1 MSARN
6 LRAAALISGG
16 GRTVASLVQSIECE
30 GIPVDLDL
38 VIAHD
43 EALEGV
49 RRCRELGIRVEV
61 VPGSPGV
68 RTSDRMDEI
77 LVEHGTDLLCLCG
90 YLRRFRVEPL
100 WRDRVMNIHPALLP
114 EFGGRGMY
122 GDHVHRAVLEA
133 GRSRT
138 GCTVHWVD
146 EEYDHGDHILQKTC
160 QVEPDDTLES
170 LAERVFALEC
180 RAYPEAVKS
189 VADELIERVHAGLD
203 QA

>member
-1 MSARN
+1 MSARP
-6 LRAAALISGG
+6 LKAAALISGR
-16 GRTVASLVQSIECE
+16 GRTVASLVRSIECE

-38 VIAHD
+38 VVAHE

-61 VPGSPGV
+61 VPGPPGV
-68 RTSDRMDEI
+68 RTSDRVDEI
-77 LVEHGTDLLCLCG
+77 LVEHGTELLCLCG

-100 WRDRVMNIHPALLP
+100 WRGRVMNIHPALLP

-133 GRSRT
+133 GRART
-138 GCTVHWVD
+138 GCTVHWAD
-146 EEYDHGDHILQKTC
+146 EEYDHGGHILQKTC
-160 QVEPDDTLES
+160 PVQSDDTIES

-180 RAYPEAVKS
+180 EAYPEALKS
-189 VADELIERVHAGLD
+189 VAEGLVGRIPARVD

>member
-1 MSARN
+1 MSARP
-6 LRAAALISGG
+6 LKAAALISGG
-16 GRTVASLVQSIECE
+16 GRTVASLVRSIERE

-61 VPGSPGV
+61 VPGSPGI

-77 LVEHGTDLLCLCG
+77 LVAHGTDLLCLCG

-100 WRDRVMNIHPALLP
+100 WRDRVVNIHPALLP

-146 EEYDHGDHILQKTC
+146 EEYDHGRHILQRTC
-160 QVEPDDTLES
+160 PVESGDTIES

-180 RAYPEAVKS
+180 EAYPEALKS
-189 VADELIERVHAGLD
+189 VVEGLAERIPARMD